1 MHNLH
6 KVHLCRGGKWQYI
19 FLKDEV
25 FAPLVEANIVRHVNA
40 VYAIR
45 PYITKNN
52 ETRPLSPPPP
62 PRFSNQRPP
71 RQPQTRD
78 RIKKQF

>member
-1 MHNLH
+1 MMH

-25 FAPLVEANIVRHVNA
+25 FNSLVQANIVRYVNT

-52 ETRPLSPPPP
+52 ETRPLFLPIHPQELHDFQI
-62 PRFSNQRPP
+62 RDNQGNLKPA
-71 RQPQTRD
+71 
-78 RIKKQF
+78 IE